1 MIGLALDQAR
11 PFMLSG
17 TPVTATATPGDL
29 LERFQSAASRQR
41 RTLLPQLESRAAEL
55 RPLILDH
62 IAGLDATGDDW
73 AAGWLIQVLVGGD
86 SALRDAFFAR
96 YPQGW
101 LATSSASGIDYA
113 ALQRHLVLQEFEQ
126 ADRLT
131 SSVLR
136 ELASPEAVRRGYVYY
151 SEVPAM
157 ASADLQTLDR
167 LWLCFS
173 RGRFGFS
180 VQGRLLRAC
189 NGRWEQLWPK
199 LGWKSVGVWTRYPG
213 GFQWQIDAPE
223 GHMPLVNQLRGVR
236 LMDALLQHPAL
247 LQRINA

>member
-1 MIGLALDQAR
+1 
-11 PFMLSG
+11 MLSG
-17 TPVTATATPGDL
+17 TPVTATASPQDL
-29 LERFQSAASRQR
+29 LQRFQAAATRQR
-41 RTLLPQLESRAAEL
+41 RTLLPQLEQRATEL

-62 IAGLDATGDDW
+62 IAALDATGDDW
-73 AAGWLIQVLVGGD
+73 AAGVLIQLLAAGEGEQ
-86 SALRDAFFAR
+86 RQAFLER

-101 LATSSASGIDYA
+101 LATSSAQGVDYA
-113 ALQRHLVLQEFEQ
+113 PLQRHLVLQEFEA

-131 SSVLR
+131 SAILR

-157 ASADLQTLDR
+157 ASADLESLDR
-167 LWLCFS
+167 LWVSYS

-189 NGRWEQLWPK
+189 NGRWDQLWPK
-199 LGWKSVGVWTRYPG
+199 LAWKTGGVWTRYPG
-213 GFQWQIDAPE
+213 GFQWSLDAPE

-247 LQRINA
+247 QQRINA

>member
-1 MIGLALDQAR
+1 
-11 PFMLSG
+11 MLSG
-17 TPVTATATPGDL
+17 TPVTATASPEDL
-29 LERFQSAASRQR
+29 LQRFQAAAVRQR
-41 RTLLPQLESRAAEL
+41 RSLLPQLDQRAAEL

-62 IAGLDATGDDW
+62 IAALDATGDDW
-73 AAGWLIQVLVGGD
+73 AAGCLIQILVAGEA
-86 SALRDAFFAR
+86 SQRTSFFER

-101 LATSSASGIDYA
+101 LAASSAQGIDYA
-113 ALQRHLVLQEFEQ
+113 PLQRHLVLQEFEE

-131 SSVLR
+131 SAILR
-136 ELASPEAVRRGYVYY
+136 ELASPEAVGRGYVYY

-157 ASADLQTLDR
+157 AAVDLESLDR
-167 LWLCFS
+167 LWVCYS

-189 NGRWEQLWPK
+189 SGRWDQLWPK
-199 LGWKSVGVWTRYPG
+199 LAWKNGGRWTRYPG
-213 GFQWQIDAPE
+213 SFQWSMDAPE

-247 LQRINA
+247 QQRINA

>member
-1 MIGLALDQAR
+1 
-11 PFMLSG
+11 MLSG
-17 TPVTATATPGDL
+17 TPVTVTASPEDL
-29 LERFQSAASRQR
+29 LQRFQAAATRQR
-41 RTLLPQLESRAAEL
+41 RTLLPQLETRAAEL

-73 AAGWLIQVLVGGD
+73 AAGALIQLLVAEQGAPRD
-86 SALRDAFFAR
+86 SFFGR

-101 LATSSASGIDYA
+101 LATSSAQGIDFA
-113 ALQRHLVLQEFEQ
+113 PLQRHLVLQEFED
-126 ADRLT
+126 ADRIT
-131 SSVLR
+131 SAILR

-151 SEVPAM
+151 SEVPAI
-157 ASADLQTLDR
+157 ASADLESLDR
-167 LWLCFS
+167 LWVCYS

-189 NGRWEQLWPK
+189 NGRWSQLWPR
-199 LGWKSVGVWTRYPG
+199 LAWKSGGVWTRYPG
-213 GFQWQIDAPE
+213 GFQWSMDAPE

-247 LQRINA
+247 QQRINA